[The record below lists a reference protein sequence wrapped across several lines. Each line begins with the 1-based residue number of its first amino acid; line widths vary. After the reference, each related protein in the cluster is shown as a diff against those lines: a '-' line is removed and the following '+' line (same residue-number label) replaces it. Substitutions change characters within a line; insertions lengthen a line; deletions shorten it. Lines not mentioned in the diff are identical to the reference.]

1 MSFHADG
8 GNLKLGRGAL
18 FVALWSGSTAPNAEH
33 IGTFMGNVTSLEL
46 TQENETREKYSS
58 TEQSSPLLDRRVV
71 RQSYELVAACDE
83 HTLANLA
90 LFMSGQQT
98 TVAQSSG
105 TGTTATLNDVVLG
118 DTYSL
123 GARNVTSV
131 VITGKVEG
139 TDYLLDAEAGTI
151 TILATGTITA
161 ASDVAVTFNKPALT
175 VNKIQGGLVSSP
187 SARVTFIA
195 DDSNA
200 DGDGS
205 RDKLTVWKAT
215 VAPDGGYQFISDDY
229 GSFSLRFSVV
239 SDSTNHPTEPFFTHE
254 RV

>member
-18 FVALWSGSTAPNAEH
+18 FVALWSAGVAPNAEA
-33 IGTFMGNVTSLEL
+33 IGTFIGNVTSLEM
-46 TQENETREKYSS
+46 TSENETREKYSS

-71 RQSYELVAACDE
+71 RQSYELLAACDE
-83 HTLANLA
+83 HTMGNLA
-90 LFMSGQQT
+90 LFMSGQQAS
-98 TVAQSSG
+98 VAQSSG
-105 TGTTATLNDVVLG
+105 TGSTATLNDVVLG
-118 DTYSL
+118 DSYYV
-123 GARNVTSV
+123 GARNVTAV
-131 VITGKVEG
+131 VITGKTEG
-139 TDYLLDAEAGTI
+139 TDYLLDAEAGII

-161 ASDVAVTFNKPALT
+161 ASDVTVTFNKPAAT
-175 VNKIQGGLVSSP
+175 ISKIQGGLVASP
-187 SARVTFIA
+187 SAKITFIA

-200 DGDGS
+200 DGEGS

-215 VAPDGGYQFISDDY
+215 VSPDGGYQFISDAY
-229 GSFSLRFSVV
+229 GNFSLRFSVV